1 MQSSRSRRS
10 RGFLSQSDQSDA
22 DRLQDGSWLQQLRAR
37 FGRGVGGVVFAL
49 LAEILI
55 VLALL
60 SITVAPPGSPPD
72 ESSLTVFGVTP
83 EPVAEPVEE
92 ETPAPTQDAAQAPQP
107 TETETAPTQ
116 TPAPPATPQTSPAP
130 PPIVPMPS
138 ARPAAPQA
146 ATKPAKPA
154 APSGRVYGPP
164 DTGTPGDTARVSG
177 SGPNG
182 EPLYGAAWYREPY
195 DDELSGYLSTA
206 RGPGSALIACRTV
219 PDFRVEDC
227 VELGETP
234 QGSGIARAVLAA
246 AWQFRVRPPRVG
258 GQSKV
263 GEWVR
268 IRIDYNERQR

>member
-1 MQSSRSRRS
+1 M
-10 RGFLSQSDQSDA
+10 SQSEYTQAAGTTPLSWSD
-22 DRLQDGSWLQQLRAR
+22 RLRAR
-37 FGRGVGGVVFAL
+37 LPERIGGVLFAL
-49 LAEILI
+49 LAEVLI
-55 VLALL
+55 ILALL
-60 SITVAPPGSPPD
+60 SLSIAPPGSPPQ
-72 ESSLTVFGVTP
+72 EELLTVFGVNP
-83 EPVAEPVEE
+83 EPAEEPVEE

-107 TETETAPTQ
+107 TQTDTAPAE
-116 TPAPPATPQTSPAP
+116 TPTPPATPQVNPTP

-138 ARPAAPQA
+138 ARPASPPA
-146 ATKPAKPA
+146 ATRPAKPA

-164 DTGTPGDTARVSG
+164 DTGTPGDTARVAG

-195 DDELSGYLSTA
+195 PDELKGYLSTA

-219 PDFRVEDC
+219 ADFRVEDC

-246 AWQFRVRPPRVG
+246 AWQFRVRPPRIG
-258 GQSKV
+258 GVSKV

-268 IRIDYNERQR
+268 IRIDYSNRQQ